1 MCRDSNKTSL
11 LTALASHQVD
21 VRDGG
26 IARDDLDTLTSSLQ
40 AALET
45 SDLVVSLVTLD
56 PLELQT
62 KGCEDF
68 TITEAHHLVESA
80 TPAPKHGKS

>member
-11 LTALASHQVD
+11 LTALASHQVE

-26 IARDDLDTLTSSLQ
+26 IARDDLATLTSSLQ

-45 SDLVVSLVTLD
+45 SDLVVSLVTLSLTRRV
-56 PLELQT
+56 LELQT
-62 KGCEDF
+62 QRRP
-68 TITEAHHLVESA
+68 LY
-80 TPAPKHGKS
+80 

>member
-1 MCRDSNKTSL
+1 MGGVKPAPVTRDHVCRDSNKTSL

-56 PLELQT
+56 GPSRASNQGLRRL
-62 KGCEDF
+62 
-68 TITEAHHLVESA
+68 HNN
-80 TPAPKHGKS
+80 

>member
-11 LTALASHQVD
+11 LTTLASHQVE

-26 IARDDLDTLTSSLQ
+26 IARDDLATLTSSLQ

-45 SDLVVSLVTLD
+45 SDLVVSLVTLKFSQSWRR
-56 PLELQT
+56 PSLCFTFKTLLKHYA
-62 KGCEDF
+62 KGAL
-68 TITEAHHLVESA
+68 T
-80 TPAPKHGKS
+80 HGK

>member
-11 LTALASHQVD
+11 LTALASHQVE

-26 IARDDLDTLTSSLQ
+26 IARDDLATLTSSLQ

-45 SDLVVSLVTLD
+45 SDLVVSLLTLKFSQSVVGTFNQ
-56 PLELQT
+56 E
-62 KGCEDF
+62 K
-68 TITEAHHLVESA
+68 A
-80 TPAPKHGKS
+80 K